1 MRVWHSVPSV
11 KALSVASAGRWCY
24 VPSMADVRDEGKA
37 TAAVGGPRPSGKAP
51 MREMLIEAAFQLF
64 VEHGFERTTVDDIVT
79 RAGVGRRSF
88 FRYFPSKEDVLFP
101 DHECCLTEMSAF
113 LATST
118 DGEPLDVICDAARLV
133 MRMYTGNPEFS
144 VQRYRLTREVP
155 SLRGYELS
163 VVHRYERTLARYL
176 RQRHAGDPNGALRAE
191 VQAAA
196 IVAAHNNGLR
206 TWLRSG
212 GHGDGAQA
220 VDQSLAFVRQTW
232 GSARPSTESGTA
244 PAPESEEDDVVV
256 IVAPR
261 KAPLWRVVRK
271 IEKTLGDG

>member
-1 MRVWHSVPSV
+1 
-11 KALSVASAGRWCY
+11 
-24 VPSMADVRDEGKA
+24 MADVRDDGGA
-37 TAAVGGPRPSGKAP
+37 TAAVSGPGPSGKAP
-51 MREMLIEAAFQLF
+51 MREVLIEAAFQLF
-64 VEHGFERTTVDDIVT
+64 VEHGFERTTVDDIVA

-88 FRYFPSKEDVLFP
+88 FRYFPSKEDVVFP
-101 DHECCLTEMSAF
+101 DHERCLTEMSAF

-133 MRMYTGNPEFS
+133 MRMYAANPEFS

-163 VVHRYERTLARYL
+163 VVHRYERTLAHYL
-176 RQRHAGDPNGALRAE
+176 RQRYAGDPNGALRAE

-212 GHGDGAQA
+212 GHGDGAKA

-232 GSARPSTESGTA
+232 GSARESTESGAA
-244 PAPESEEDDVVV
+244 PAPALGSEEDDVVV

-261 KAPLWRVVRK
+261 KAPLWRVVQK
-271 IEKTLGDG
+271 IEKTLGDD